1 MNRKADFVLP
11 CKSIFP
17 EYVSSRSLDGTL
29 KLEVPI
35 ELPTS
40 MSVII
45 SEPSS
50 SVVAATPL
58 PERKPTIMSISL
70 SALPPL
76 LLHIILPP
84 SYPIHSPPE
93 VTSLRASHLWLPD
106 IERLQA
112 ALLEM
117 WQAGEPL
124 LYNWVEYIRTGDFL
138 KKMNLLSSTDK
149 EIIV

>member
-1 MNRKADFVLP
+1 
-11 CKSIFP
+11 
-17 EYVSSRSLDGTL
+17 
-29 KLEVPI
+29 
-35 ELPTS
+35 
-40 MSVII
+40 
-45 SEPSS
+45 
-50 SVVAATPL
+50 VAATPL
-58 PERKPTIMSISL
+58 PERKPTVMSISL

-84 SYPIHSPPE
+84 TYPISSPPDIN
-93 VTSLRASHLWLPD
+93 SLRASHLWLPE

-124 LYNWVEYIRTGDFL
+124 LYNWVEYIRTGEFL
-138 KKMNLLSSTDK
+138 KKLDLLSSENN

>member
-1 MNRKADFVLP
+1 
-11 CKSIFP
+11 
-17 EYVSSRSLDGTL
+17 
-29 KLEVPI
+29 
-35 ELPTS
+35 
-40 MSVII
+40 
-45 SEPSS
+45 
-50 SVVAATPL
+50 
-58 PERKPTIMSISL
+58 MSISL

-76 LLHIILPP
+76 LLYIILPP

-93 VTSLRASHLWLPD
+93 ISSFRASHLWLPD

-138 KKMNLLSSTDK
+138 EKMDLLSSTNN
-149 EIIV
+149 EIIM